1 MKNNMNEMNDE
12 MEITLNESYTF
23 PVISKE
29 SFMRLADIAAS
40 TIKTLE
46 PKFKEIKTDFNEG
59 IMLIVASC
67 LWTHPRDGSFFFVF
81 SDEFHDF

>member
-29 SFMRLADIAAS
+29 SFMRLVILQLPQS
-40 TIKTLE
+40 KLWNQSLRRSKLILT
-46 PKFKEIKTDFNEG
+46 KE
-59 IMLIVASC
+59 SC
-67 LWTHPRDGSFFFVF
+67 LSLLIRRM
-81 SDEFHDF
+81 